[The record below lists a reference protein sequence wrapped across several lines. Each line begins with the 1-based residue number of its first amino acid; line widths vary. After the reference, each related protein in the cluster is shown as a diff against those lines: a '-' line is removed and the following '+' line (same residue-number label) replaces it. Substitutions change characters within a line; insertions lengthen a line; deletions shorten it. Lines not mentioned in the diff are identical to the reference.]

1 MKKYLPKKLFCV
13 FLLFSF
19 FTVPSSTLD
28 ITQGHRG
35 KITALANIGKN
46 IISAGEDGFI
56 VIWNTA
62 QRAAV
67 ERFQL
72 TTDRIEAIVTH
83 PQREEICITET
94 DGIGS
99 YKISVWNY
107 TFKKKLFS
115 VNSADPVTY
124 INYSA
129 GGSFIIAA
137 GFNASFL
144 ALFNSKT
151 GELVSIPEIPAG
163 SVTLAATGRGEQIMM
178 LYQSEN
184 KNYFNNESLLENSQ
198 YKGQLLYMDLE
209 SGSVSGRFPA
219 PENLLNPLLFG
230 NNRFL
235 AGINSKGLLLV
246 NAVTGEILDSAE
258 NIEMDALLYAS
269 GEGFYCLSRKNN
281 TSILYHYTAD
291 RNGKL
296 VIHRQLTLPFE
307 TAIHINQ
314 LAYNENVVF
323 ASAQSSLMLLD
334 EQNRIIPM
342 ATEKQTRITEIAA
355 GERTAA
361 LLTENGDLFFIPLD
375 YNLLKNNDTLIIKN
389 SSNYTR
395 ITTIPSL
402 FPKAGDQF
410 LLWQTANTRFTAQI
424 VNSNH
429 IIDDLNFNFLFGRY
443 PLRTISAGYGN
454 ILVLDSAGNLSV
466 YNLEK
471 LPAKADFTYTSP
483 GTNDAVFIN
492 NQYLILSRSTVG
504 NNSPFLFINYKTGE
518 TIRVP
523 YNIQTGITTYAG
535 NSENIYVESMVQEDN
550 KIKTVILRL
559 SLTNAPVRIFE
570 YQREAIYLSI
580 AESDKNP
587 AIACDN
593 EGAFILGEKITN
605 FERTPGLPI
614 KLLGCEKFFI
624 SLDSEGNVSWHNNK
638 NGKILAVFSIN
649 SEQWMR
655 KTNDINISGKFS
667 RQ

>member
-1 MKKYLPKKLFCV
+1 MKKNFSKKLFCV

-19 FTVPSSTLD
+19 LTVPLSTLD
-28 ITQGHRG
+28 ITCGHRG
-35 KITALANIGKN
+35 EITALTNIGKN

-83 PQREEICITET
+83 PQREEICISET
-94 DGIGS
+94 DGIGG
-99 YKISVWNY
+99 YRISVWNY
-107 TFKKKLFS
+107 TLKKKLFS
-115 VNSADPVTY
+115 VNSTDPVTY

-144 ALFNSKT
+144 ALLNSKT
-151 GELVSIPEIPAG
+151 GELVSIPEIPPG
-163 SVTLAATGRGEQIMM
+163 IVTLAATGRGEQIMM

-184 KNYFNNESLLENSQ
+184 KNYLNNESSLENSQ
-198 YKGQLLYMDLE
+198 YKGQLLYMELE
-209 SGSVSGRFPA
+209 SASVSGRFPA

-246 NAVTGEILDSAE
+246 NAVTGELLDSAE
-258 NIEMDALLYAS
+258 NIERDALLCAS
-269 GEGFYCLSRKNN
+269 GEGFYCLSRRNKI
-281 TSILYHYTAD
+281 SVLYFYTVD

-296 VIHRQLTLPFE
+296 VIRRQLTLPFE
-307 TAIHINQ
+307 TTVQVNQ
-314 LAYNENVVF
+314 LAYNENVIF
-323 ASAQSSLMLLD
+323 ASAQGSLMLLG
-334 EQNRIIPM
+334 EQNSIIPM

-355 GERTAA
+355 GEKTAA

-395 ITTIPSL
+395 ITPVPSL
-402 FPKAGDQF
+402 FAKTGDQF
-410 LLWQTANTRFTAQI
+410 LLWQTTNIKFAAQI
-424 VNSNH
+424 VYPNH
-429 IIDDLNFNFLFGRY
+429 AVDELNFNFLFGRY
-443 PLRTISAGYGN
+443 PLRAISAGYGN

-466 YNLEK
+466 YNPEK

-483 GTNDAVFIN
+483 GTNDAVLIN
-492 NQYLILSRSTVG
+492 NQYLILSRSTAG
-504 NNSPFLFINYKTGE
+504 NNSPFLFINYKTRE
-518 TIRVP
+518 TIRIP
-523 YNIQTGITTYAG
+523 YNIQTGITVCAG
-535 NSENIYVESMVQEDN
+535 NSGNIYVESIVQEEN
-550 KIKTVILRL
+550 KIKTVILSL
-559 SLTNAPVRIFE
+559 SLTNPPVKIFE
-570 YQREAIYLSI
+570 YHGEAIYLSI
-580 AESDKNP
+580 AESDKTP

-593 EGAFILGEKITN
+593 EGAFLLGEKITH

-638 NGKILAVFSIN
+638 NGKTLAVFSIN

-655 KTNDINISGKFS
+655 KINNINISGKFS

>member
-1 MKKYLPKKLFCV
+1 MKKKSSKKMFCV

-19 FTVPSSTLD
+19 LTVPLFTLD

-56 VIWNTA
+56 VIWNTG

-72 TTDRIEAIVTH
+72 TIDRIEAVAAH

-94 DGIGS
+94 DGISS
-99 YKISVWNY
+99 YRISVWNY
-107 TFKKKLFS
+107 TLKKKLFS
-115 VNSADPVTY
+115 VNSTDPVTY

-137 GFNASFL
+137 GYNASFL

-178 LYQSEN
+178 LYQSES
-184 KNYFNNESLLENSQ
+184 KNYLNNESPFENSQ
-198 YKGQLLYMDLE
+198 YKGQLLYMELK
-209 SGSVSGRFPA
+209 SGSVSGSFHA
-219 PENLLNPLLFG
+219 PENLSSPLLFG

-235 AGINSKGLLLV
+235 VGINSKGLLLV

-258 NIEMDALLYAS
+258 NIEGNALLCAS
-269 GEGFYCLSRKNN
+269 DEGFYCLSYRNN
-281 TSILYHYTAD
+281 ISVLFFYIVD
-291 RNGKL
+291 KNGKL
-296 VIHRQLTLPFE
+296 VIRHQLQLPLE
-307 TAIHINQ
+307 AEIHVNQ

-323 ASAQSSLMLLD
+323 ASAQGDLLLLG
-334 EQNRIIPM
+334 EQNKIIQM
-342 ATEKQTRITEIAA
+342 TTEKQTRITEIAA
-355 GERTAA
+355 GEKTAA

-389 SSNYTR
+389 NSNYTR
-395 ITTIPSL
+395 ITPITSL
-402 FPKAGDQF
+402 SVKTGDQF
-410 LLWQTANTRFTAQI
+410 LLWQTANTRFAAQI
-424 VNSNH
+424 VYPNH
-429 IIDDLNFNFLFGRY
+429 TIDEFNFNFLFGRY

-466 YNLEK
+466 YNLDK
-471 LPAKADFTYTSP
+471 IPVKADFTYTSP

-492 NQYLILSRSTVG
+492 NLYLILSRSTAG

-518 TIRVP
+518 TIRIP
-523 YNIQTGITTYAG
+523 YNIQTGITVYAG
-535 NSENIYVESMVQEDN
+535 NSGNIYVESIEKENN
-550 KIKTVILRL
+550 KIKTVVLCL
-559 SLTNAPVRIFE
+559 SLTNAPARIFE
-570 YQREAIYLSI
+570 YQGEAICLSI
-580 AESDKNP
+580 AESSKTP

-593 EGAFILGEKITN
+593 EGAFILGEKIIN

-614 KLLGCEKFFI
+614 KLIGCEKFFI
-624 SLDSEGNVSWHNNK
+624 SLDSEGNISWHNNK
-638 NGKILAVFSIN
+638 NGKILSVFSIN

-655 KTNDINISGKFS
+655 KINDTKISGKFS